1 MARLERMGMM
11 DEYGKKV
18 KLDEKA
24 IINAIR
30 TAIDEEG
37 MAQVIAECEKQPSK
51 GEDTC
56 KKCRFRRKRP
66 GSEIH
71 GCLFHVYPMEWEG

>member
-37 MAQVIAECEKQPSK
+37 MAQVIAE
-51 GEDTC
+51 
-56 KKCRFRRKRP
+56 
-66 GSEIH
+66 
-71 GCLFHVYPMEWEG
+71 